1 MPGNK
6 PMVGFVQ
13 LVKLGLFKTL
23 IIIDAQCATKE
34 KWSKTIISTVDG
46 GQASEV

>member
-1 MPGNK
+1 MPGNE
-6 PMVGFVQ
+6 PMVGLVQ
-13 LVKLGLFKTL
+13 LVKLKTL